1 MTYFKTLGLMS
12 QVVGL
17 PNNSYKPITNMG
29 WVRARLCKLQKR
41 CTRLAVASDKVYQLL
56 AHGRWFSPA
65 SSTTKTGR
73 HDIAEILLNAALT
86 TKNQSIKIKPLNFL
100 IDSICEVSW
109 KDLQMEWTS
118 AHINANVFVF
128 HSQAVPSLRM
138 GTLDSCPGAP

>member
-17 PNNSYKPITNMG
+17 PNNSYKPITNTG

-56 AHGRWFSPA
+56 AHGQWFS
-65 SSTTKTGR
+65 KTGR

-86 TKNQSIKIKPLNFL
+86 TKNQSIKIKPLNLL
-100 IDSICEVSW
+100 IDSICEASW
-109 KDLQMEWTS
+109 KDLQMEWNS
-118 AHINANVFVF
+118 AHINVNVFVF

-138 GTLDSCPGAP
+138 GTLGSCPGVS